1 MAEWAETCSLAAIN
15 KPISAEKIREIKHKM
30 QFIDPDKEENTVHD
44 GAGHTVTE
52 RRQGYAGE
60 QRNRREDI
68 RIGDIS
74 RAVDKVVPE
83 SIPGGMLRPLEVEPK
98 LKDLLNA
105 THPSGFDKN
114 TPGSL
119 KNLRWAIY
127 EMIDSY
133 SGDICK
139 LLRMT
144 LQQRVEE
151 LFKEYT
157 ES

>member
-1 MAEWAETCSLAAIN
+1 M
-15 KPISAEKIREIKHKM
+15 
-30 QFIDPDKEENTVHD
+30 
-44 GAGHTVTE
+44 TE

-83 SIPGGMLRPLEVEPK
+83 EKTESSWEKYKHPLVPGGMFTDGRTLEVDPK

-105 THPSGFDKN
+105 TQPSGFDKN

-119 KNLRWAIY
+119 RNLRWAIY